1 MKNENFCIHPI
12 KYLIT
17 SVFLILHASATTS
30 GSLANV
36 IVMATARKKNG
47 TDHTMQNNFHNVI
60 KFMLL

>member
-36 IVMATARKKNG
+36 IVMATARKKMELI
-47 TDHTMQNNFHNVI
+47 TLCKIISIM
-60 KFMLL
+60 

>member
-30 GSLANV
+30 GSLANM
-36 IVMATARKKNG
+36 IDMATARKKNMPQ
-47 TDHTMQNNFHNVI
+47 TSP
-60 KFMLL
+60 

>member
-30 GSLANV
+30 GSLANA
-36 IVMATARKKNG
+36 IYGDGEKKKC
-47 TDHTMQNNFHNVI
+47 HKHLHNMI
-60 KFMLL
+60 LITLCKIIY